1 MMPVTMVM
9 TNNQISWRGMP
20 FIAPNLR
27 ALHEPAGDFLFAEV
41 FPNGPKSKPLPPELF
56 AQLDRTNLVY
66 YDWEIT
72 AERLKLLPQLTQ
84 LALMVTRHKQLA
96 AQSAAVKW
104 LNRIG
109 PTLGTT
115 VTEVT
120 QTAPNELSFM
130 RKAPGGLTAI
140 ELTALANWLEATNFP
155 GCDLRL
161 PPPKPRLPH
170 PRVPGAPRRANSRC
184 ARSRLR
190 RTDFMLKLGVNID
203 HVATLREARYRGRGF
218 GEPDP
223 VEAARICEAAGA
235 HGITAHLR
243 EDRRHIQ
250 DRDVWKLREMV
261 KTRLNLEMAVVPEI
275 IAIAL
280 KLKPDIVCI
289 VPERRLEVTTEGGL
303 DVVANEKAIADT
315 RRKMNDAGIE
325 VSLFIA
331 PDEKQIEASARTGS
345 QFVELHTGAFAE
357 EFQAKAEGGRR
368 KARHGLTELQRL
380 ISGAQQA
387 HALGLKVNAGHGLNY
402 ANLPALHR
410 VPHLVELNI
419 GHSIISRAVSV
430 GLEKAVREMLRLM
443 KNYRG

>member
-1 MMPVTMVM
+1 
-9 TNNQISWRGMP
+9 
-20 FIAPNLR
+20 
-27 ALHEPAGDFLFAEV
+27 
-41 FPNGPKSKPLPPELF
+41 
-56 AQLDRTNLVY
+56 
-66 YDWEIT
+66 
-72 AERLKLLPQLTQ
+72 
-84 LALMVTRHKQLA
+84 
-96 AQSAAVKW
+96 
-104 LNRIG
+104 
-109 PTLGTT
+109 
-115 VTEVT
+115 
-120 QTAPNELSFM
+120 
-130 RKAPGGLTAI
+130 
-140 ELTALANWLEATNFP
+140 
-155 GCDLRL
+155 
-161 PPPKPRLPH
+161 
-170 PRVPGAPRRANSRC
+170 
-184 ARSRLR
+184 
-190 RTDFMLKLGVNID
+190 MLKLGVNID

-303 DVVANEKAIADT
+303 DVVANEKNITDT
-315 RRKMNDAGIE
+315 RKKMNDSGIE

-331 PDEKQIEASARTGS
+331 PDENQIAASARAGS

-357 EFQAKAEGGRR
+357 EFTVCSSRCESAHSSGEQSQSR
-368 KARHGLTELQRL
+368 LTSAATGVGKDELARL
-380 ISGAQQA
+380 IAGARQA
-387 HALGLKVNAGHGLNY
+387 HALGLKVNAGHGLSY
-402 ANLPALHR
+402 VNLPAVYR

-430 GLEKAVREMLRLM
+430 GLSTAVTEMLRLM
-443 KNYRG
+443 ENYPG